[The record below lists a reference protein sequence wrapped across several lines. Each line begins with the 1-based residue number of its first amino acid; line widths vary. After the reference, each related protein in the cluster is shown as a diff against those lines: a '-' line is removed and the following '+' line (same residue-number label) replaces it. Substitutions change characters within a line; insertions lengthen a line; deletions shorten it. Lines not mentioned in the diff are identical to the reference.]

1 MVMLC
6 FKVMLC
12 LLRWWCVGGY
22 GGVVVVVIL
31 WFIVVDYSEIIRN
44 INTDYLQER
53 TA

>member
-1 MVMLC
+1 MFVEVVVC
-6 FKVMLC
+6 W
-12 LLRWWCVGGY
+12 RY

-53 TA
+53 IA